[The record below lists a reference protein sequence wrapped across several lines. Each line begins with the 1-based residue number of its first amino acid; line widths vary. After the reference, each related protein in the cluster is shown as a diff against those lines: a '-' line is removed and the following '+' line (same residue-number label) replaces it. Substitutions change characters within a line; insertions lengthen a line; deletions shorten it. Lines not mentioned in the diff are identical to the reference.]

1 MEIKFEAWIKTQ
13 DISEEAQMLF
23 DDAIKCYRI
32 GVYRPAFLMSYLG
45 FMKALRDR
53 LLKSP
58 KPHLI
63 NDNEW
68 PKIINDLKN
77 DKLWEE
83 KVITCIEEKEKEKR
97 TEDGE
102 KIPPVSKVFLVSN
115 EIIEDMPY
123 WRRIRNTCAHAK
135 DSIISH
141 SNVEAFWLFLE
152 SHLAKFIVNGGK
164 QALLDKIQNHFDIKK
179 SKPSFNFTYLVDQI
193 PLVVKHSEIPGL
205 LVEIYENVVSL
216 NYGKERMDHAFWRSI
231 AYSTDSRI
239 LNGFI
244 EFISS
249 DNDVFSDFVEAFPDR
264 LLLCTS
270 KVELIRFFWMESLF
284 SEIGNYDE
292 TFWELSDILIRN
304 NIIPHDEVEPFVKKL
319 VTKVRSGSPVPN
331 EEQIKTLKKHCFFE
345 TMRDRLF
352 QSSILNQSYRGYES
366 ANRNS
371 QIIIFYLENNK
382 LDLLVVKELNKLFQT
397 YTFGRFY
404 EEMETYIQDNKPF
417 LTEFNRIA
425 KENGI
430 EVTSFFAIQD
440 SEEIEK

>member
-1 MEIKFEAWIKTQ
+1 MEIKFETWIKRQ

-58 KPHLI
+58 KPHLVHEK
-63 NDNEW
+63 EW
-68 PKIINDLKN
+68 PKILNDLKD

-83 KVITCIEEKEKEKR
+83 KVFTCIEEKEKEKK

-115 EIIEDMPY
+115 EIIDDMPY
-123 WRRIRNTCAHAK
+123 WRRIRNACAHAK
-135 DSIISH
+135 DSVIGH

-164 QALLDKIQNHFDIKK
+164 QALLDKILKHFDSKT
-179 SKPSFNFTYLVDQI
+179 SKPSFDFTYLVDQI
-193 PLVVKHSEIPGL
+193 PLVVKYSEIPEL
-205 LVEIYENVVSL
+205 LNDIYAKVVSL
-216 NYGKERMDHAFWRSI
+216 HYDQERMDYAFWKSI

-239 LNGFI
+239 LNGFV
-244 EFISS
+244 EFIGS
-249 DNDVFSDFVEAFPDR
+249 DNIVFSDFVEAFPDR
-264 LLLCTS
+264 LLLCVS

-284 SEIGNYDE
+284 NEIGNYSE
-292 TFWELSDILIRN
+292 TFWEISDILIRN
-304 NIIPHDEVEPFVKKL
+304 NIIPHDEVEPFVRKL
-319 VTKVRSGSPVPN
+319 AVKVRSGYPVPN
-331 EEQIKTLKKHCFFE
+331 EQQIKVLKKYSFFE
-345 TMRDRLF
+345 AMRDMIF
-352 QSSILNQSYRGYES
+352 KSGIINQAYTGYES

-371 QIIIFYLENNK
+371 QKIIFYLENNK
-382 LDLLVVKELNKLFQT
+382 LDFLVVKELNKLFQS

-404 EEMETYIQDNKPF
+404 EEIETYIQQNKPF
-417 LTEFNRIA
+417 LIEFNQIA

-430 EVTSFFAIQD
+430 DVTSFFVLQN
-440 SEEIEK
+440 SEEI